1 MPRNPLTV
9 NGKHKIKLRDYSP
22 KSKGPFKSEKEA
34 QAALDKAVKEIGELQ
49 ELLYASRTH
58 GVLMIFKGMDAAGK
72 SSSIKCLMGEVNA
85 HGCDVH
91 GFKAP
96 SAEELDHDYLWRCS
110 KVLPR
115 RGHIGIFDRSYY
127 EEVVVVRVH
136 PEFLD
141 KQRIPKRARPKDI
154 WKGRFEDIRSFE
166 RYLHREGFLVIKFFL
181 NLSKSVQ
188 KKRLLKRLS
197 KPRKNWKYS
206 EQDMAERKYWPQYL
220 RANEDAINHTSTPD
234 APWHILPSDNK
245 LFARAI
251 AAQIIVKKLRALKLK
266 LPVMDKTEHA
276 KNLRRFRKMLRQ
288 EKNGKKK

>member
-1 MPRNPLTV
+1 MPKNPITV
-9 NGKHKIKLRDYSP
+9 TGKGKIKLRDYSP

-34 QAALDKAVKEIGELQ
+34 QAVLDKAVKEIGDLQ

-58 GVLMIFKGMDAAGK
+58 GVLMIFQGMDTAGK
-72 SSSIKCLMGEVNA
+72 SSSIKCLMSEVNA
-85 HGCDVH
+85 HGCDVY

-96 SAEELDHDYLWRCS
+96 SSEELDHDFLWRCS

-115 RGHIGIFDRSYY
+115 RGHIGVFDRSYY

-154 WKGRFEDIRSFE
+154 WKSRFEDIRSFE
-166 RYLHREGFLVIKFFL
+166 RYLHREGFVVIKFFL
-181 NLSKSVQ
+181 NLSKGVQ
-188 KKRLLKRLS
+188 KKRLQKRLR
-197 KPRKNWKYS
+197 KPEKNWKYS
-206 EQDMAERKYWPQYL
+206 ENDIAERKYWPQYL
-220 RANEDAINHTSTPD
+220 KTNEDAINHTSTPD

-245 LFARAI
+245 LFAQAM

-266 LPVMDKTEHA
+266 LPVMDKKEHA
-276 KNLRRFRKMLRQ
+276 KNMRRFRKMLRQ